1 MGSPDFALP
10 ILDALVQ
17 SGRYRPLLV
26 ITQPD
31 RAKGRGR
38 RVLPTPVKARAVE
51 LGIPVRAMARSD
63 YEAVAAEIVAL
74 RPDAIAVAA
83 FGLILK
89 RDLLEA
95 PPLGCVNVH
104 ASLLPRY
111 RGVSP
116 IQAAILAGDRE
127 TGCTTMR
134 MDEGIDTGGILLRAA
149 VEIRTDDTAGTLSE
163 RLAIVGARLLIQ
175 TLDGLREGVI
185 HPVPQNDA
193 SASYAKKIRKEDGLI
208 DWTLDAETIER
219 RIRAMSPWPSAYTHV
234 GGRRLIVLEAAVC
247 RAPGAALGPGVVVRT
262 TPLVVACGSDA
273 LEIRRLQVEGRKA
286 MAPQAF
292 LTGHP
297 LEAGD
302 KFC

>member
-297 LEAGD
+297 LEPGD